1 MYNVYKIY
9 VKLNIVKERSIVIN
23 RIELKAQ
30 SRNIIRNSEN
40 PKIISVSLVFLLM
53 LFVILILTYSISGFF
68 EQWSEMSLQI
78 VRGNFNDISR
88 AAHSSS
94 FGEQLILVALEIVLY
109 IITAGYN
116 IFSLNCIRHT
126 DPCYGNLLDGFGMFA
141 RVLWLNVLESLFTLL
156 WSLLLYIPGIIASY
170 SYRQALF
177 LLIDHPEMTPMQC
190 IRESK
195 RMMRGHKW
203 ELFVLD
209 LSFIGWILLAT
220 LAAAL
225 MAIPVVFTSSPIVQI
240 CFSMLGAFAVFTW
253 LYPYENITFA
263 LYYEALCKYDASFGS
278 FSSGFDSAD
287 YTDSSDSDFPWGN

>member
-1 MYNVYKIY
+1 MID
-9 VKLNIVKERSIVIN
+9 R
-23 RIELKAQ
+23 RELKAQ
-30 SRNIIRNSEN
+30 SRNIIKNSEN
-40 PKIISVSLVFLLM
+40 PKIVSVSLVFLLI
-53 LFVILILTYSISGFF
+53 LFVIFMLTYSITGLFD
-68 EQWSEMSLQI
+68 QLSEMPLQI
-78 VRGNFNDISR
+78 ADGSFSDTVR
-88 AAHSSS
+88 AADSPS
-94 FGEQLILVALEIVLY
+94 FGAQLIIVALEMLLW
-109 IITAGYN
+109 IICEGYN
-116 IFSLNCIRHT
+116 IFTLNCIRHT

-141 RVLWLNVLESLFTLL
+141 RVLWLNVLESLFIML

-195 RMMRGHKW
+195 RMMKGHKW

-209 LSFIGWILLAT
+209 LSFIGWVFLAS

-225 MAIPVVFTSSPIVQI
+225 LAIPAVFTYNPIVQI
-240 CFSMLGAFAVFTW
+240 SFSMLGAFAVFTW

-263 LYYEALCKYDASFGS
+263 LYYEALCKSDASSGTS
-278 FSSGFDSAD
+278 SSGFDSAD